1 VTRKNCLL
9 SASCHLSL
17 VTLFWLKY
25 MQVDIQRAKRIML
38 RGLRLRCP
46 ACGQGPLFKSMFKM
60 HDECSHCGMV
70 FMREQ
75 GYFIGAIYV
84 NVIVTESL
92 IFLVYLICLLTLPAA
107 DQTIYTILFVLA
119 LIIPLLFNRHARSIW
134 LSFDYI
140 MDPPKEPAP
149 KTKYLG

>member
-1 VTRKNCLL
+1 M
-9 SASCHLSL
+9 A
-17 VTLFWLKY
+17 
-25 MQVDIQRAKRIML
+25 

-46 ACGQGPLFKSMFKM
+46 ACGQGSLFRSMFKM
-60 HDECSHCGMV
+60 NDECEHCGMV

-92 IFLVYLICLLTLPAA
+92 IFLTYLICLLLMPMGETMYAF
-107 DQTIYTILFVLA
+107 LFALA
-119 LIIPLLFNRHARSIW
+119 LIIPLIFNRHARSIW

-140 MDPPKEPAP
+140 MDPPEKHSP
-149 KTKYLG
+149 KAKHLG

>member
-1 VTRKNCLL
+1 M
-9 SASCHLSL
+9 
-17 VTLFWLKY
+17 W
-25 MQVDIQRAKRIML
+25 

-46 ACGQGPLFKSMFKM
+46 ACGEGPLFQSLFKM
-60 HDECSHCGMV
+60 NLECSHCGMV

-92 IFLVYLICLLTLPAA
+92 IFFTYLACLLLLPAA
-107 DQTIYTILFVLA
+107 DQTIYTILFAMA
-119 LIIPLLFNRHARSIW
+119 LIIPLLLNRHARSIW

-140 MDPPKEPAP
+140 FDPPEDHRHG
-149 KTKYLG
+149 TKSTI